1 MVSYREWNRALV
13 SYFTTG
19 ITRGTKVY
27 LSVDDD
33 ILERIGQGFN
43 HTPKT
48 GSWSGDFRVAVREE
62 VIVERQVKLA
72 NLQGRTPDGLPQGV
86 AFLGATVLAAYQ
98 MAEEEQIDQKNYFHR
113 LREVLDISTSESGR
127 PPGME
132 RGYEAEEPLWLEW
145 KRWVMEKGFLS
156 SVQRGD
162 GSTIYIYYPISQSI
176 LRRADKERLRQLFND
191 KQWRTQWDAQTLII
205 RVRQETAKLTQ
216 HLKNLLTG
224 ARSGQRYEAIA
235 EAIHELYEQWRD
247 DGVTTVSS
255 RVSPTST
262 HNLFAGLYR
271 TEEPFFGEVEYYL
284 YPKPPRGLQPG
295 QVRVQGKGDVYTLLS
310 ERPGWYMPIGSVGM
324 TELECGA
331 TYKIDSPDIFK
342 YLILPQR
349 DFWILI
355 PDPENPDSGVYAS
368 WGRPTLGEY
377 FILLCK
383 EELFPQL
390 ELLRNERLLEWS
402 DEPLYVF
409 ENSNWVELHQCMVIS
424 QAWSGVFIKNQ
435 ELYEALKPSASLSI
449 SLSGGLRVPNMG
461 AWLKEHGPKVT
472 LFGFYPK
479 ADLQVTRLSDGHR
492 LLDESQST
500 NTPLSIEWSNPGDY
514 LVEASYASEYTERL
528 VKIVDWSQL
537 TLEIPGHQEL
547 LLIGSSQIF
556 GSVIETVSEPS

>member
-1 MVSYREWNRALV
+1 MASYREWNRALV
-13 SYFTTG
+13 SYFTSGVPRG
-19 ITRGTKVY
+19 IKVY

-62 VIVERQVKLA
+62 VIIERQVDLG

-98 MAEEEQIDQKNYFHR
+98 MAEEEQIDQNNYFRR
-113 LREVLDISTSESGR
+113 LREVLGFSTSESGR
-127 PPGME
+127 PSGME
-132 RGYEAEEPLWLEW
+132 RGSEESLWLEW
-145 KRWVMEKGFLS
+145 KRWLMEKGFLS
-156 SVQRGD
+156 SAQRGD
-162 GSTIYIYYPISQSI
+162 GSTTYISYPISQSI

-191 KQWRTQWDAQTLII
+191 KQWRTQWDAQTLSI
-205 RVRQETAKLTQ
+205 RVRQEAAKLTQ

-224 ARSGQRYEAIA
+224 ARSGQRHEAIA

-247 DGVTTVSS
+247 DGLITVG
-255 RVSPTST
+255 RRASPTST
-262 HNLFAGLYR
+262 PNLFAGLYR
-271 TEEPFFGEVEYYL
+271 TEDPFLGQVEYYF
-284 YPKPPRGLQPG
+284 YPKQPRGLQPG
-295 QVRVQGKGDVYTLLS
+295 EVRVQGEGNVYTLLS
-310 ERPGWYMPIGSVGM
+310 ERPGWFMPIGSVGI
-324 TELECGA
+324 TELEGGA
-331 TYKIDSPDIFK
+331 SYQIDSPDILN

-349 DFWILI
+349 DFWILT

-368 WGRPTLGEY
+368 WGRPSLGEY

-383 EELFPQL
+383 EELLPQL

-402 DEPLYVF
+402 GELFYVF

-461 AWLKEHGPKVT
+461 AWLEEHGPQVT

-492 LLDESQST
+492 LLDESPST
-500 NTPLSIEWSNPGDY
+500 NIPLSIEWSNPGDY
-514 LVEASYASEYTERL
+514 LVEAAYASEYTERL

-537 TLEIPGHQEL
+537 SLEIPGHRES
-547 LLIGSSQIF
+547 LLIGSSQIC
-556 GSVIETVSEPS
+556 GSVIETVSELG